1 MDFSKDCILI
11 VDDSP
16 FIINN
21 LTKTLQDDYTVISA
35 LSGKDALNLLEL
47 ENIDLI
53 LLDLVLPDLSGY
65 DVCKQLKNNYKTRNV
80 PVIFISDQGEI
91 DDQLSGFALGAI
103 DYMVKPL
110 IEPIL
115 KAKIKNHLNLK
126 KRNDK
131 LETLSLFDE
140 LTNIANRRYFN
151 KALNREWKHALRNHD
166 FLSLLFIDIDFFKAY
181 NDFYGHL
188 AGDHCLQQIAKAL
201 KRSLLRPDDMV
212 ARYGGE
218 EFTVILP
225 ATNIPGAVEVAQNI
239 NNNIANLKILHLM
252 SKINSYVT
260 VSIGVVSMTPTNNF
274 NCIDFVSKAD
284 MAMYKSKKNGRN
296 RITIIDVDFKK

>member
-1 MDFSKDCILI
+1 MDFSKNCILI

-21 LTKTLQDDYTVISA
+21 LTEMLQDDYTVISA
-35 LSGKDALNLLEL
+35 LSGKDALDFLAFK
-47 ENIDLI
+47 NIDLI

-65 DVCKQLKNNYKTRNV
+65 EVCKQVKNNYKTRNI
-80 PVIFISDQGEI
+80 PVIFISNQGEI
-91 DDQLSGFALGAI
+91 NDQLNGFELGAI

-110 IEPIL
+110 LEPIL
-115 KAKIKNHLNLK
+115 KAKIKIYLKLK

-131 LETLSLFDE
+131 LEKSSLCDE

-151 KALNREWKHALRNHD
+151 QALKREWKHALKKQG

-188 AGDHCLQQIAKAL
+188 EGDYCLQQIAKAL
-201 KRSLLRPDDMV
+201 KRSLLRPSDMV

-218 EFTVILP
+218 EFTMILP
-225 ATNIPGAVEVAQNI
+225 ATNIPGAIEVAQNI
-239 NNNIANLKILHLM
+239 NKNIANLKIPHVM
-252 SKINSYVT
+252 SKINAYVT
-260 VSIGVVSMTPTNNF
+260 VSIGIISMIPTNTF
-274 NCIDFVSKAD
+274 SYIDFVNKAD

-296 RITIIDVDFKK
+296 RITIIDV

>member
-16 FIINN
+16 FIINK
-21 LTKTLQDDYTVISA
+21 LIKILQDEYTVISA
-35 LSGKDALNLLEL
+35 FSGKDALKFLEL
-47 ENIDLI
+47 HNIDLI

-65 DVCKQLKNNYKTRNV
+65 DVCKQLKNNYKTRNI
-80 PVIFISDQGEI
+80 PVIFISNKGEI
-91 DDQLSGFALGAI
+91 DDQLNGFELGAI

-110 IEPIL
+110 LEPIL
-115 KAKIKNHLNLK
+115 KAKIKNYLK
-126 KRNDK
+126 IKNRNDQ
-131 LETLSLFDE
+131 LETLSLVDE
-140 LTNIANRRYFN
+140 LTNIANRRCFN
-151 KALNREWKHALRNHD
+151 KVLNREWKHALRKHD

-181 NDFYGHL
+181 NDCYGHS

-201 KRSLLRPDDMV
+201 KKSLHRANDTA

-225 ATNIPGAVEVAQNI
+225 ATNIAGAVEVAQNI
-239 NNNIANLKILHLM
+239 SNNIADLKIPHVM

-260 VSIGVVSMTPTNNF
+260 VSIGVIAMIPATTF
-274 NCIDFVSKAD
+274 NCIDFINKAD

-296 RITIIDVDFKK
+296 RITIMDANFTE